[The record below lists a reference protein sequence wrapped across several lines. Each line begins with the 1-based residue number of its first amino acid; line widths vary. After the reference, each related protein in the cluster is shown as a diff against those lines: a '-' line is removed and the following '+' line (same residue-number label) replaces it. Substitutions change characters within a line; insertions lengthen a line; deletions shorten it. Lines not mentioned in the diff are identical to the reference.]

1 MVTVIGGVDMSKK
14 SIFTRFL
21 ASFLVITSIFLLIT
35 GVFFY
40 KYINGYFYNESYKI
54 IKSSQDT
61 NLQLYETFLGKLKY
75 NQLNETEKRLK
86 SNYDQDEANDERIKK
101 KLEYALKLEASPRV
115 LKDKRAVSHTFFWID
130 DKGKLRW
137 INQLPVAAQKYA
149 GKLIKKIEDN
159 EEYLKKEGNF
169 EYLVGNQTLLYSI
182 GEITK
187 HSETHEKAHWLDNQK
202 IYVVS
207 SMWSRY
213 SKEATSSFFV
223 AYIML
228 AIVFISVVSLMVG
241 YFSKRMKNK
250 FKELEKNAEKIGN
263 REWEDELILDDKYEF
278 GRLSVIMDSVRLQLN
293 EYDQQ
298 QKHQFHA
305 ISHEL
310 KTPIM
315 VIKGY
320 LDSIV
325 RGLYPKGNLE
335 SSLEIV
341 GQETDKLENMVKNIL
356 YLNKMDYL
364 SKRKDTISKIEIKPL
379 IQEAVDRFEIVRSEL
394 KWDMVLEQMP
404 ARGTKEQWTFILD
417 NILSNQVRY
426 AKTRVNIRWQFG
438 ELIIENDGRP
448 IEVDLIDKI
457 FEPFHKGIDG
467 QTGLGLSIVKRLLEV
482 NGYKIEVKN
491 QESCVVFR
499 ISDSLVND

>member
-1 MVTVIGGVDMSKK
+1 MAMDIGGVDMSKK
-14 SIFTRFL
+14 SIFTKFL
-21 ASFLVITSIFLLIT
+21 GSFLIITSLFLLFT
-35 GVFFY
+35 GAFFY
-40 KYINGYFYNESYKI
+40 KYIKEYFYSESYKI
-54 IKSSQDT
+54 IKSSQDS
-61 NLQLYETFLGKLKY
+61 NLKLYETFLEKLKY
-75 NQLNETEKRLK
+75 NQLKVDEKSTKFDYDPRETRDEK
-86 SNYDQDEANDERIKK
+86 IKK
-101 KLEYALKLEASPRV
+101 KLEYALKLENSPRV

-130 DKGKLRW
+130 DMENLRW
-137 INQLPVAAQKYA
+137 INQLPLAAQKHSREIIE
-149 GKLIKKIEDN
+149 KIKSNK
-159 EEYLKKEGNF
+159 EYLYSQGDF
-169 EYLVGNQTLLYSI
+169 EFSVGNQTLLYSI
-182 GEITK
+182 EIIDHNGEHGEK
-187 HSETHEKAHWLDNQK
+187 HMLDNQK

-213 SKEATSSFFV
+213 SSDATNSFFII
-223 AYIML
+223 YIVL
-228 AIVFISVVSLMVG
+228 AFVFMSVVSIMVG
-241 YFSKRMKNK
+241 CFSKKMKSK
-250 FKELEKNAEKIGN
+250 FKKLEINAEKIGN
-263 REWEDELILDDKYEF
+263 REWENELILDDRYEF

-364 SKRKDTISKIEIKPL
+364 SKRKDTISTIEIKPL
-379 IQEAVDRFEIVRSEL
+379 IQEAVDRFEIVKSEL
-394 KWDMVLEQMP
+394 KWDMLLEQKP
-404 ARGTKEQWTFILD
+404 ARGTKEHWTFILD

-426 AKTRVNIRWQFG
+426 AKTSVNIRWQFG
-438 ELIIENDGRP
+438 ELIIENDGEP
-448 IEVDLIDKI
+448 IEADLMDKI

-482 NGYKIEVKN
+482 NGYKIEAKN
-491 QESCVVFR
+491 KDSGVVF
-499 ISDSLVND
+499 IVSDNID